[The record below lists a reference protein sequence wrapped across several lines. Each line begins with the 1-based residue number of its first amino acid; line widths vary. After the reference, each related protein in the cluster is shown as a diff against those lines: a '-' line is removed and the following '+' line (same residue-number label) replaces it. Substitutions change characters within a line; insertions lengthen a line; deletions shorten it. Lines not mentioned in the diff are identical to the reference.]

1 MKEWILVTG
10 GAGYIGTNVVNL
22 LARAGE
28 NVIVVDNFS
37 NCVRSHID
45 TVCKLYKGR
54 VIVRTADLLDS
65 FEMQKLFEEFAIKKV
80 VHLAGKKYVS
90 ESETKRDLYYK
101 NNILATDK
109 LLSLISNYG
118 VDKLV
123 FSSSITV
130 YGNAKVVPVD
140 ESAPFQPIS
149 YYAETKVE
157 GEKMI
162 KSWAN
167 RYGGV
172 KANILRLAN
181 PVGAGPYM
189 LGDEN
194 LSGMQAVVPY
204 LTSCVLAGKPI
215 RINGNTHN
223 TKDGTAIRD
232 YVHVEDIAAAFVAA
246 CALDKKGFE
255 VFNIGRGGEGYSVL
269 DLVKTIEEV
278 VGVPLTVEF
287 GPRRD
292 GDVSVFVANNQ
303 KMIDGLEVVPTK
315 DLTEMVKSQYD
326 FSRNLNQQK

>member
-45 TVCKLYKGR
+45 TVCKLHKGK
-54 VIVRTADLLDS
+54 VVVNAVDLLDDYEMKKI
-65 FEMQKLFEEFAIKKV
+65 FEKFNIKTV

-90 ESETKRDLYYK
+90 ESETKRDAYYK

-118 VDKLV
+118 VGNLV

-130 YGNAKVVPVD
+130 YGNAKTVPVD

-162 KSWAN
+162 KSWTSHTNGA
-167 RYGGV
+167 GAG
-172 KANILRLAN
+172 ILRLAN
-181 PVGAGPYM
+181 PVGAGPFM

-194 LSGMQAVVPY
+194 LSGMKAVVPY
-204 LTSCVLAGKPI
+204 LVDCVLDGKSI
-215 RINGNTHN
+215 TINGNTHA

-232 YVHVEDIAAAFVAA
+232 YVHVEDIAASFVAA
-246 CALDKKGFE
+246 CVLDKNGME

-269 DLVKTIEEV
+269 DLVKTIEDV
-278 VGVPLTVEF
+278 VGTPLAVEF
-287 GPRRD
+287 GPRRE
-292 GDVSVFVANNQ
+292 GDVSVFVANNK
-303 KMIDGLEVVPTK
+303 KMIKGLQVTPTK
-315 DLTEMVKSQYD
+315 DLTEMVKSQYE
-326 FSRNLNQQK
+326 FSKNLRQEK

>member
-28 NVIVVDNFS
+28 NVLVVDNFS

-45 TVCKLYKGR
+45 TVCKMHKGK
-54 VIVRTADLLDS
+54 VVVQSADLLDS
-65 FEMQKLFEEFAIKKV
+65 FTMQKLFEEYPIKTV

-90 ESETKRDLYYK
+90 ESETKKDLYYK

-109 LLSLISNYG
+109 LLNLVSKYG
-118 VDKLV
+118 VGNLV

-130 YGNAKVVPVD
+130 YGNAKTVPVD

-162 KSWAN
+162 KSWTNHTGASA
-167 RYGGV
+167 G
-172 KANILRLAN
+172 ILRLAN
-181 PVGAGPYM
+181 PVGAGPFM

-204 LTSCVLAGKPI
+204 LVSCVLDGKPI
-215 RINGNTHN
+215 RINGNTHD

-232 YVHVEDIAAAFVAA
+232 YIHVEDIAAAFVAA
-246 CALDKKGFE
+246 CALEKNGVE
-255 VFNIGRGGEGYSVL
+255 VFNVARGGEGYTVL

-292 GDVSVFVANNQ
+292 SDVSVFVANNQ
-303 KMIDGLEVVPTK
+303 KMIKGLQVLPTK
-315 DLTEMVKSQYD
+315 DLKEMVKSQYE
-326 FSRNLNQQK
+326 FSKNLKKEK